1 MILFLLS
8 SSLNRDSVLSDEEVQ
23 ELGEL
28 GVVSVLAFEMLERGD
43 TGSYTCTAT
52 NSLPGGQT
60 GTQMAESPPI
70 PLTVLGTPT
79 QHSLSIL
86 VFLAL
91 VMFTD
96 ATAQSC

>member
-1 MILFLLS
+1 MISFFS
-8 SSLNRDSVLSDEEVQ
+8 PSSLNRDSVFSDEEVQ

-52 NSLPGGQT
+52 SSLPGEQT

-79 QHSLSIL
+79 KHSLLS
-86 VFLAL
+86 V
-91 VMFTD
+91 
-96 ATAQSC
+96 SCTRNVYGCNC